1 MADTW
6 DVVDD
11 TSSED
16 VDWSADWSAD
26 DPALWEDIDWAAGG
40 AEDNVDTSWDWSG
53 AFDWFGEGDTAT
65 IDDVVDTI
73 ISGDVGN
80 PEEIPNAALPG
91 AAGYGWKYYTDGTA
105 ISPDGKYYFQG
116 EEVYDPNSGNF
127 SGVLSKLLKTAGSAA
142 KKAIFNDGDAS
153 KGINLAGLATL
164 AAGAY
169 SMFGGSDVNS
179 GGWQE
184 PVKKFTAVREAVP
197 YDDTNRRPG
206 EGGRRYFTDT
216 TYVPEG
222 GDVEAAKTAAT
233 EQAAGIAAL
242 APAREAPQDV
252 VSTIPMSWNTP
263 STFNQ
268 PADQTPPTTESFVDY
283 DQAVET
289 AEELADPKA
298 TASASS
304 MSSSDIETLRNL
316 GSGTPSNS
324 LAGTTEST
332 GLAELLAAKQA
343 AGPSYNTSE
352 SKYSDTPSVNSDN
365 PSSMI
370 PTPVA
375 SPDGD
380 ASEILDMLQNAP
392 TMARGG
398 QVPSFRK
405 GLETNGF
412 VIPGDVVAHADPMG
426 QANKE
431 RGLRALHQGIGVEA
445 IRGPG
450 DAMSDSIPTTI
461 DGREPARVAN
471 GEAYVP
477 RQNVERIGGG
487 DVDNGT
493 SRLYDIMDRL
503 RQQRTGSTKQI
514 NPDNPQEL
522 RAAYGGNVQ
531 RMAAGGGVRSFA
543 GTEGSA
549 VTSTSYGNT
558 ASGNLSEWVGD
569 YATTA
574 LGEGAAAAA
583 LPYQAYEG
591 PLTAGASDLQ
601 TQAFAGAQ
609 QMANTGFTPTQ
620 FSGGVF
626 DTAAAQQYMN
636 PYLQA
641 ALNPQMEEMRRQ
653 ADISRLADAGRLTQA
668 GAFGGSR
675 QAIMESEGRRN
686 LLDKQR
692 QALGE
697 GYATAY
703 DKAMAQFN
711 ADQNRR
717 MQAAQD
723 TEASRRYGAEF
734 GRQSIADLANYG
746 ATQRAIEQEGI
757 DADKAQFEEERNW
770 QYELPKYK
778 LGLLS
783 GLPVSSTATTP
794 NTTGLSQIQ
803 TQLGELG
810 TMYTK
815 IEDALKALGQG

>member
-11 TSSED
+11 TS
-16 VDWSADWSAD
+16 AD
-26 DPALWEDIDWAAGG
+26 DVVDTDWNVDDPDYWNSIDWESGGG

-65 IDDVVDTI
+65 IDDVVDSV
-73 ISGDVGN
+73 ISGAVDG
-80 PEEIPNAALPG
+80 PSEIPNAALPG
-91 AAGYGWKYYTDGTA
+91 ASGYGWKYYTDGTA

-116 EEVYDPNSGNF
+116 EEVYDPDSGNF
-127 SGVLSKLLKTAGSAA
+127 SGVLGKLLKTAGSAA
-142 KKAIFNDGDAS
+142 KKAIFNDGDPD
-153 KGINLAGLATL
+153 KGINLAGLATM
-164 AAGAY
+164 AMGAY
-169 SMFGGSDVNS
+169 SMFGGNDIQTS
-179 GGWQE
+179 GWQE
-184 PVKKFTAVREAVP
+184 PVKKFTAVREAIP

-222 GDVEAAKTAAT
+222 GDVAAAQEEATQKA
-233 EQAAGIAAL
+233 QDIADLVA
-242 APAREAPQDV
+242 AREAPAPVQSKV
-252 VSTIPMSWNTP
+252 PMSWNTP

-283 DQAVET
+283 DQAVANVEAAANPVVEET
-289 AEELADPKA
+289 
-298 TASASS
+298 
-304 MSSSDIETLRNL
+304 
-316 GSGTPSNS
+316 
-324 LAGTTEST
+324 
-332 GLAELLAAKQA
+332 QA
-343 AGPSYNTSE
+343 
-352 SKYSDTPSVNSDN
+352 
-365 PSSMI
+365 
-370 PTPVA
+370 
-375 SPDGD
+375 
-380 ASEILDMLQNAP
+380 
-392 TMARGG
+392 MARGG
-398 QVPSFRK
+398 QVPPFRK

-531 RMAAGGGVRSFA
+531 AMAAGGGVRSFA
-543 GTEGSA
+543 GPEGSA
-549 VTSTSYGNT
+549 VTPTSYGNT

-574 LGEGAAAAA
+574 LGEGAAVAD

-591 PLTAGASDLQ
+591 PLTAGASNLQ
-601 TQAFAGAQ
+601 TQAFAGAEQ
-609 QMANTGFTPTQ
+609 LANTGFTPTQ

-626 DTAAAQQYMN
+626 DTSAAQQYMN

-653 ADISRLADAGRLTQA
+653 ADISRLADAQRLTQA

-717 MQAAQD
+717 MQAEQD
-723 TEASRRYGAEF
+723 TEASRKYGAEF
-734 GRQSIADLANYG
+734 ARQSIADLANYG
-746 ATQRAIEQEGI
+746 ATQRAIEQEGM

-770 QYELPKYK
+770 AYELPKYK

-794 NTTGLSQIQ
+794 NTTGYGTIMGTLED
-803 TQLGELG
+803 LGKSYLR
-810 TMYTK
+810 
-815 IEDALKALGQG
+815 IEEALKALGQE